1 MKIQLFLFVLFIK
14 TLNLLGQKIDFSK
27 DWLNQLEHPKYD
39 IYVLK
44 PDNYIDKYKTYNFSN
59 LIIPKTLFIGYIG
72 DRRGAN
78 MDNHTLG
85 GRDRWP
91 APTDGWRY
99 PTIVAVP

>member
-72 DRRGAN
+72 DN
-78 MDNHTLG
+78 YQQIKIHFNYVIKDSIHNS
-85 GRDRWP
+85 
-91 APTDGWRY
+91 Y
-99 PTIVAVP
+99 TIEGCR